1 MDMESLETKIKL
13 YNELQ
18 EVFNNKVI
26 SLGPVR
32 CDRLTELLGV
42 FTISPINKDT
52 IKIFEDNCCTL
63 DEISV
68 SVMKHK
74 INNFKAYKIYG
85 TFLNSAVKDKDSAS
99 IIKRLIMLVNDCA
112 RYNIRSEKEFDINEY
127 IYEYQTE
134 LRGELIRN
142 MNELTYES
150 NPDKSYYDSMQD
162 TEILTNTLKAILASF
177 TLNDLDEEEII
188 EIAKININTLFPY
201 DKNVVNRIAEYFDL
215 KEFGWEDK

>member
-1 MDMESLETKIKL
+1 MENLETKIKL

-63 DEISV
+63 DEVSV

-127 IYEYQTE
+127 IYEYQTG
-134 LRGELIRN
+134 LRGELIHN
-142 MNELTYES
+142 MNELACES
-150 NPDKSYYDSMQD
+150 NHDKSYYDSMQD

-177 TLNDLDEEEII
+177 TLNDLDEEEILG
-188 EIAKININTLFPY
+188 IAKININTLFPY

>member
-1 MDMESLETKIKL
+1 MESLETKIKL

-18 EVFNNKVI
+18 EVFNNKI
-26 SLGPVR
+26 IELGPVR

-42 FTISPINKDT
+42 FTINPINKDT
-52 IKIFEDNCCTL
+52 IKIFEDNCCKL
-63 DEISV
+63 EEVSV
-68 SVMKHK
+68 STMKHK
-74 INNFKAYKIYG
+74 IANFKAYKIYG
-85 TFLNSAVKDKDSAS
+85 TFLNKAVKDKESSA
-99 IIKRLIMLVNDCA
+99 IIKRMIMLVNDCA
-112 RYNIRSEKEFDINEY
+112 RYNIYSEKEFDINEY
-127 IYEYQTE
+127 IHEYQTE

-142 MNELTYES
+142 MNELVCES

>member
-1 MDMESLETKIKL
+1 MENLETKIKL

-18 EVFNNKVI
+18 EAFNKK
-26 SLGPVR
+26 LEELDLYG
-32 CDRLTELLGV
+32 CDRLVELLGI
-42 FTISPINKDT
+42 FIISPVNKDT
-52 IKIFEDNCCTL
+52 IKIFEDMCCKL

-74 INNFKAYKIYG
+74 INNFKDYKIYG
-85 TFLNSAVKDKDSAS
+85 TFLNSAIKDESS
-99 IIKRLIMLVNDCA
+99 IDMLKRIIMLVNDCA
-112 RYNIRSEKEFDINEY
+112 RYDVNIEREFDINKY

-142 MNELTYES
+142 MNELACES

-162 TEILTNTLKAILASF
+162 TEILTNTLKAILASA
-177 TLNDLDEEEII
+177 DLVDLCHEEII
-188 EIAKININTLFPY
+188 EIASIKIDALYPY

-215 KEFGWEDK
+215 KDFGWEDKK

>member
-1 MDMESLETKIKL
+1 MESLETKIKL

-18 EVFNNKVI
+18 EVFNNKI
-26 SLGPVR
+26 IELGPVR

-52 IKIFEDNCCTL
+52 IKIFEDNCCKL
-63 DEISV
+63 DDVSV
-68 SVMKHK
+68 SVMKNK

-85 TFLNSAVKDKDSAS
+85 TFLNKAIKNKGSSTL
-99 IIKRLIMLVNDCA
+99 IKRMIMLVNEYA
-112 RYNIRSEKEFDINEY
+112 RFNIFREEEFDITKY
-127 IYEYQTE
+127 IHEYQTE

-142 MNELTYES
+142 MNELACES
-150 NPDKSYYDSMQD
+150 NPDKSYYDSTQD
-162 TEILTNTLKAILASF
+162 TDILTNTLKAILASF

-188 EIAKININTLFPY
+188 SIANININTGYPY

>member
-1 MDMESLETKIKL
+1 MESLETKIKL

-63 DEISV
+63 DEVSV

-99 IIKRLIMLVNDCA
+99 IIKRLIMLFNDCA

-142 MNELTYES
+142 MNELAYES

-188 EIAKININTLFPY
+188 SIASININTRYPY

-215 KEFGWEDK
+215 KEFSWEDK

>member
-1 MDMESLETKIKL
+1 MESLETKIKL

>member
-1 MDMESLETKIKL
+1 MENLETKIKL

-18 EVFNNKVI
+18 EAFNKK
-26 SLGPVR
+26 LEELDLYG
-32 CDRLTELLGV
+32 CDRLVELLGI
-42 FTISPINKDT
+42 FTISPVNKDT
-52 IKIFEDNCCTL
+52 IKIFEDMCCKL

-74 INNFKAYKIYG
+74 INNFKDYKIYG
-85 TFLNSAVKDKDSAS
+85 TFLNSAIKDESS
-99 IIKRLIMLVNDCA
+99 IDMLKRIIMLVNDCA
-112 RYNIRSEKEFDINEY
+112 RYDVNIEREFDINKY

-142 MNELTYES
+142 MNELACES

-162 TEILTNTLKAILASF
+162 TEILTNTLKAILASA
-177 TLNDLDEEEII
+177 DLVDLGHEEII
-188 EIAKININTLFPY
+188 KITGIKIDALYPY

-215 KEFGWEDK
+215 KEFGWEDKK